1 MIELNIANYK
11 FQMYNPGASS
21 TYKNLG
27 SAFTITYGDGTSYS
41 GTAFYDKLNIAGAT
55 VSSQQMVQVTTG
67 SFAQGDTV
75 TIFE

>member
-1 MIELNIANYK
+1 
-11 FQMYNPGASS
+11 MYNQKLSS
-21 TYKNLG
+21 TYKILG
-27 SAFTITYGDGTSYS
+27 TSFKITYGDGTSYS